1 MSQLDK
7 KIICFDALVEWI
19 FSISAW
25 SYVCSV
31 PYIGIR
37 NTRVS
42 RSHNDKRLVLSN
54 SGRVSP
60 RFLCRQLTRHTT
72 R

>member
-7 KIICFDALVEWI
+7 KVICFGALAESI

-25 SYVCSV
+25 SYAL
-31 PYIGIR
+31 
-37 NTRVS
+37 TRVS
-42 RSHNDKRLVLSN
+42 QSHNDKRLVLSDIR
-54 SGRVSP
+54 GRVSS
-60 RFLCRQLTRHTT
+60 RFFCRQLTRHTT